1 MIYTYNKMR
10 THSQQL
16 TTTAWQDRIRMG
28 GCVQKSISPFFSCL
42 IANANLLWFAEEKYH
57 LKEEKKK

>member
-10 THSQQL
+10 THSQEL

-28 GCVQKSISPFFSCL
+28 GCVQKSISPFYFLFISQCKFTL
-42 IANANLLWFAEEKYH
+42 VCRRKISVEGG
-57 LKEEKKK
+57 EKK